1 MGRVRKRGDEAR
13 GWGTMRG
20 LFKGFKA
27 ETKDGTKE
35 EGIERSWADTWTIY
49 RRPGFYLLNKK
60 TRGRNEEN
68 S

>member
-1 MGRVRKRGDEAR
+1 
-13 GWGTMRG
+13 MRG

>member
-1 MGRVRKRGDEAR
+1 MS
-13 GWGTMRG
+13 G

-60 TRGRNEEN
+60 TRGRNKEN